1 MRKKKDFFLSQT
13 AKKHFAKVKWWMHH
27 RKKNFDLS
35 QTMLNKKTFCESEQH
50 RMKFFA
56 LFQTMIKSF
65 WESESDKCIAETLL
79 LQSVPHCTATAAPQ
93 LIRRRRKKKIARIDP
108 IPIDRTPKSYFP
120 DFKKKFSF
128 HFPFVGLI
136 KVLCCVFLSKSSF
149 MFPFHVNRELQNP
162 RIYSRGGN
170 SCGFRD
176 TDKYLQQENIFSQ
189 TNILWSCMPLFVGQL
204 FRSLVF
210 LVLNHSAYLT
220 HSE

>member
-1 MRKKKDFFLSQT
+1 M
-13 AKKHFAKVKWWMHH
+13 
-27 RKKNFDLS
+27 
-35 QTMLNKKTFCESEQH
+35 
-50 RMKFFA
+50 
-56 LFQTMIKSF
+56 
-65 WESESDKCIAETLL
+65 

-176 TDKYLQQENIFSQ
+176 TDKYLQQENIFFTNKYSLKLYAFVCGTTVSESCFPRSQ
-189 TNILWSCMPLFVGQL
+189 PF
-204 FRSLVF
+204 SLP
-210 LVLNHSAYLT
+210 HS
-220 HSE
+220 